1 MRERKTLLMCKAN
14 STSQIF
20 CKLKK
25 TTNPKYTQL
34 HYIYV
39 CMNMVYR
46 GNEGTEREENECD
59 SISSIRA
66 YISYKESKIYI

>member
-1 MRERKTLLMCKAN
+1 MCKAN
-14 STSQIF
+14 STSQIL

-34 HYIYV
+34 HDIYV

-46 GNEGTEREENECD
+46 GNDGTEWAENEWMQFD
-59 SISSIRA
+59 S
-66 YISYKESKIYI
+66 